1 MFFWPKNSFCGSSK
15 VKHLNTGGLQ
25 VAWEIQMGST
35 TTSITCLFILL
46 FDVHLFWGIGDDLE
60 KAVES

>member
-1 MFFWPKNSFCGSSK
+1 M
-15 VKHLNTGGLQ
+15 KHLNTGGLQ